1 MLVFCERINIRLFIL
16 PGKGGERVDLE
27 RLNELKK
34 ACKGKRARFI
44 EEWIKD
50 RNGTEAA
57 IRAGIPEAGAAVQAS
72 RFLRDP
78 AVLAY
83 RDALIEAEAESLG
96 VSKDGLLLDAERLW
110 QRSIEKG
117 DSKGAARALEMKAK
131 LIGAMSEKHT
141 IESGG
146 FEIHLR
152 PKDEGNG
159 KA

>member
-1 MLVFCERINIRLFIL
+1 M
-16 PGKGGERVDLE
+16 DLQ

-34 ACKGKRARFI
+34 ACKGKRARFT

-96 VSKDGLLLDAERLW
+96 VCKDGLLLDAERLY
-110 QRSIEKG
+110 QRCLDKG
-117 DSKGAARALEMKAK
+117 DSKGAARALELKAK

-141 IESGG
+141 IEGG
-146 FEIHLR
+146 GVSLNVSVL
-152 PKDEGNG
+152 DDG
-159 KA
+159 

>member
-1 MLVFCERINIRLFIL
+1 M
-16 PGKGGERVDLE
+16 DLE

-110 QRSIEKG
+110 QRCIDKG
-117 DSKGAARALEMKAK
+117 DAKGAARALEMKAK

>member
-1 MLVFCERINIRLFIL
+1 M
-16 PGKGGERVDLE
+16 DLQ

-34 ACKGKRARFI
+34 ACKGKRARFT

-96 VSKDGLLLDAERLW
+96 VCKDGLLLDAERLY
-110 QRSIEKG
+110 QRCLDKG
-117 DSKGAARALEMKAK
+117 DSKGAARALELKAK
-131 LIGAMSEKHT
+131 LIGAMSEKH
-141 IESGG
+141 IHESEGG
-146 FEIHLR
+146 FEILLR
-152 PKDEGNG
+152 PKGESN
-159 KA
+159 AEA

>member
-1 MLVFCERINIRLFIL
+1 M
-16 PGKGGERVDLE
+16 DLI

-44 EEWIKD
+44 EEWIHD

-96 VSKDGLLLDAERLW
+96 VCKDGLLLDAERLY
-110 QRSIEKG
+110 QRCLDKG
-117 DSKGAARALEMKAK
+117 DSKGAARALELKAK

-141 IESGG
+141 IEGG
-146 FEIHLR
+146 GISLNVLMPTEE
-152 PKDEGNG
+152 DENG
-159 KA
+159 S

>member
-1 MLVFCERINIRLFIL
+1 M
-16 PGKGGERVDLE
+16 DLQ

-34 ACKGKRARFI
+34 ACKGKRARFT

-96 VSKDGLLLDAERLW
+96 VCKDGLLLDAERLY
-110 QRSIEKG
+110 QRCLDKG
-117 DSKGAARALEMKAK
+117 DSKGAARALELKAK

-141 IESGG
+141 IEGG
-146 FEIHLR
+146 GISLNVLMPPEED
-152 PKDEGNG
+152 KNG
-159 KA
+159 S

>member
-1 MLVFCERINIRLFIL
+1 M
-16 PGKGGERVDLE
+16 
-27 RLNELKK
+27 NELKK
-34 ACKGKRARFI
+34 ACKGKRARFT

-96 VSKDGLLLDAERLW
+96 VCKDGLLLDAERLY
-110 QRSIEKG
+110 QRCLDKG
-117 DSKGAARALEMKAK
+117 DSKGAARALELKAK
-131 LIGAMSEKHT
+131 LIGAMSENH
-141 IESGG
+141 
-146 FEIHLR
+146 IHKGDGISLNVLM
-152 PKDEGNG
+152 PAEEDGNG
-159 KA
+159 S

>member
-1 MLVFCERINIRLFIL
+1 M
-16 PGKGGERVDLE
+16 
-27 RLNELKK
+27 NELKK
-34 ACKGKRARFI
+34 ACKGKRARFT

-96 VSKDGLLLDAERLW
+96 VCKDGLLLDAERLY
-110 QRSIEKG
+110 QRCLDKG
-117 DSKGAARALEMKAK
+117 DSKGAARALELKAK
-131 LIGAMSEKHT
+131 LIGAMSEKH
-141 IESGG
+141 IHESEGG
-146 FEIHLR
+146 WEILLT
-152 PKDEGNG
+152 PKEASDAN